1 MKKLSFTKIF
11 FITLTACSIPM
22 YGFIKYIA
30 GDHIF
35 PTTGPVNAVATAV
48 IVSML
53 PALLI
58 GIWWWN
64 LQYQDDMDDYQDE
77 MNKK

>member
-1 MKKLSFTKIF
+1 
-11 FITLTACSIPM
+11 M
-22 YGFIKYIA
+22 YAFIKFIA

-48 IVSML
+48 IISML

-64 LQYQDDMDDYQDE
+64 LQYQDEMDD
-77 MNKK
+77 